1 MSKWVTFYEDAFR
14 GIFDYVEH
22 PDKETATK
30 HFKKSY
36 MRYFEMAG
44 KIPIIKLPMRYGY
57 PFRAFYGMSL
67 QAFKKRQK
75 ERKTA

>member
-14 GIFDYVEH
+14 GIFDYTEH
-22 PDKETATK
+22 PDRETATK
-30 HFKKSY
+30 YFKKNY
-36 MRYFEMAG
+36 MRYFEMAT
-44 KIPIIKLPMRYGY
+44 KIPIVKLPMRYGY

-75 ERKTA
+75 GAEK